1 MQFENSNRVFILNKH
16 GKPLM
21 PCKPRKARLLLKA
34 HKAKVVKRY
43 PFTIQLTIGSSGYK
57 QAISLGV
64 DTGQRHIGFAV
75 TSQDKVLYQS
85 EVELRQD
92 THKLLYRR
100 KIYRR
105 SRRNRKT
112 RYRKPRFLNRISKKR
127 DNLWLPP
134 SISQKVIH
142 NINWIKRYLNVLPKL
157 ELHIEIGKFDMAK
170 MINPDIKGKEY
181 QHGTLYNWENVK
193 YYVLARDNYTC
204 QVCHQKHKKLNV
216 HHLIYRSKGGSD
228 RPSNLITVC
237 ADCHTTKNHQPGG
250 ILYKWYQKRKQVTKS
265 YSGAT
270 FMNILRKRIIKAFPQ
285 AHFQYGYQTV
295 IQRKSLHLPKGHF
308 TDAISISGLK
318 YVKSMPNQINMVQ
331 QFRHNKRSL
340 QEATPRKGRKTP
352 NRLAK
357 RNWKNTVQSHGF
369 YLNDYVKVKNSHL
382 KGYINGFKSKGVYI
396 YLKDSL
402 SNYLS
407 INNKKYIKTKSLQLI
422 THNNNWRQTSQNINK
437 YIFK

>member
-1 MQFENSNRVFILNKH
+1 MKFENSNRVFILNKH

-34 HKAKVVKRY
+34 NKAKIIKRY
-43 PFTIQLTIGSSGYK
+43 PFTIQLLYGSTGYK
-57 QAISLGV
+57 QDISLGV

-75 TSQDKVLYQS
+75 TSKDKVLYQS

-92 THKLLYRR
+92 THKLLYKR

-105 SRRNRKT
+105 SRRSRKT
-112 RYRKPRFLNRISKKR
+112 RYRKARFLNRISKKR
-127 DNLWLPP
+127 DKSWLPP
-134 SISQKVIH
+134 SVSQKVTH

-157 ELHIEIGKFDMAK
+157 SLHIEIGKFDMAK
-170 MINPDIKGKEY
+170 MINPNISGKEY
-181 QHGTLYNWENVK
+181 QQGPLYNWNNVK

-204 QVCHQKHKKLNV
+204 QVCHKKHKKLNV

-237 ADCHTTKNHQPGG
+237 TDCHTTKNHQPGG
-250 ILYKWYQKRKQVTKS
+250 ILYKWYQEKKQVTKS
-265 YSGAT
+265 YSGAN
-270 FMNILRKRIIKAFPQ
+270 FMNILRKRIIKAFPE

-295 IQRKSLHLPKGHF
+295 VERKALNLPKGHF

-318 YVKSMPNQINMVQ
+318 YVKSMPNQINMIQ

-340 QEATPRKGRKTP
+340 QEAIPRKGRKTP

-357 RNWKNTVQSHGF
+357 RNWKNTRQSYGI
-369 YLNDYVKVKNSHL
+369 YLNDYVKVEGSYL
-382 KGYINGFKSKGVYI
+382 KGYVNGFMSKGVYT

-402 SNYLS
+402 GNYLA
-407 INNKKYIKTKSLQLI
+407 INNKKYIKTKDLQLI
-422 THNNNWRQTSQNINK
+422 THNNNWRQTSQNIKK
-437 YIFK
+437 YQFK